1 MESEFCVARKMWQ
14 MWSMVRFCIKFF
26 SSRFFSVSL
35 LKSGENVR
43 NRINSYSWQHCN
55 ALARPSSWISTTKKF
70 SMSRAPS
77 NSRSYIDCVEQN
89 QWKNFGWWPSVISSI
104 WMNIFVSAC
113 WCQFNSPIDLQL
125 NLEWMLRTTVFYR
138 LYFLVKTKF
147 CFV

>member
-1 MESEFCVARKMWQ
+1 MLRNNGIRILRRSQNVADVVNGAILHK
-14 MWSMVRFCIKFF
+14 VFFF
-26 SSRFFSVSL
+26 SFLFFSVSL

-113 WCQFNSPIDLQL
+113 WCQFNSPIDLKL
-125 NLEWMLRTTVFYR
+125 NLEWMLRQYSIDYIF
-138 LYFLVKTKF
+138 
-147 CFV
+147 